1 MGGDILTAKKAMEEW
16 KNNLTFQT
24 LSGESSK
31 EQISFEKI
39 SDIVLHLLGEY
50 EKLKENFNEY
60 RKKQSEKTIKKIT
73 STPIKSYKPT
83 KLSINATPIS
93 DESSFLKT
101 AITLEQTNIDAT
113 IEKEEE
119 DNREIIKSVIDPTPG
134 AIVTETANRNLFE
147 DREEDESRFKL
158 GNSAQK
164 RLDTIL
170 DNIDQS
176 IKLPS
181 STKEKTYTAETE
193 AGNKIETKQKEIVI
207 KKAPDFT
214 SVITR
219 PKRRHVERSPYNL
232 RKKII
237 FKKLNEPVTFAV
249 DITKKKRLKEL
260 RNLLIQL

>member
-1 MGGDILTAKKAMEEW
+1 MEEW

-73 STPIKSYKPT
+73 STPIKTYKPT

-119 DNREIIKSVIDPTPG
+119 DNREIIKSIIDPTPG

-249 DITKKKRLKEL
+249 DDNEEKKVERIEK
-260 RNLLIQL
+260 LIDSVVNRSGLD